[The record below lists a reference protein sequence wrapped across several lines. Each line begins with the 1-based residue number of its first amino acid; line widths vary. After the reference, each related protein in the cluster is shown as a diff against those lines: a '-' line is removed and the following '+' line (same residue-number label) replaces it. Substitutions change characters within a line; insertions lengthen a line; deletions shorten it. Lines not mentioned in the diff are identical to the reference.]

1 MPAPSNH
8 AGRTREARV
17 QLSLKL
23 SPTEAAALAE
33 YTAASG
39 LNKSEHVRRYGVN
52 PVPRK
57 RRP

>member
-1 MPAPSNH
+1 
-8 AGRTREARV
+8 V
-17 QLSLKL
+17 QLSVKL
-23 SPTEAAALAE
+23 SPAESAALAE

-57 RRP
+57 RRAVRT